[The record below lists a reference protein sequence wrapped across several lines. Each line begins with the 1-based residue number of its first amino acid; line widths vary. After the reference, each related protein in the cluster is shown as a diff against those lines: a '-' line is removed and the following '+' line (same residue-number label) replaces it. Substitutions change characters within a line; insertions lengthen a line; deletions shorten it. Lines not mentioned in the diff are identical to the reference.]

1 MGFGCE
7 VVDTWLV
14 SCASMDDIEDNGR
27 YPSNPYGMNQ
37 GYESSNRQKLPVHDP
52 SYSRHVDNH
61 YEFAPRVPPPSTTAA
76 TAPKPSFGG
85 RNPLSD
91 WSENETFILLDA
103 WGTRFVRHGR
113 KSLRSEEWQEVADRV
128 SRGSKIERTDTQCRN
143 RLDTLKKK
151 YKKEKMKFAETGSST
166 SKWVYFK
173 KMDMLLTSTPQK
185 AGVSCGMDS
194 GEYVF
199 MSPKAYLN
207 RANGLDEMR
216 DSPANSESAD
226 GEEDGSEDLPPKR
239 SRNVQPGGN
248 GNGNGHS
255 FKLIADSIHKFSEI
269 YVKIENSKRQQ
280 MMELEKMRMD
290 FHRELEL
297 QKRQIMERAQAEIA
311 RIRQGSDEEN
321 DMSAE
326 NNLLEFN
333 HRDPSEFSQDMG
345 IKYGDAVLLASRDY
359 YALYDARSFAAWMM
373 RKILHQIQQ
382 LWQPPPVSFKRNTY
396 YFLDLTTKSMAF
408 PFQFDTNCTQGRE
421 LDQLISIFKLKK
433 RTIVPKHQRNSHYHY
448 QHQVLKKEEEQG
460 SLPSHTSLRWLPIS
474 RQIFMA

>member
-1 MGFGCE
+1 
-7 VVDTWLV
+7 
-14 SCASMDDIEDNGR
+14 MDDIEDNGR
-27 YPSNPYGMNQ
+27 YPPNPYGMNQ
-37 GYESSNRQKLPVHDP
+37 GYESSNRQKLPVHDT
-52 SYSRHVDNH
+52 SYSRHVDNQYVEEADDDEEVDEEVDGEEEEDDDGEENGVQRLGKDVFEDDDDDDDEYGDSQRH
-61 YEFAPRVPPPSTTAA
+61 QKKRKLKSLLSSYEFAPRVPPPSTTAA

-91 WSENETFILLDA
+91 WSEHETFILLDA

-113 KSLRSEEWQEVADRV
+113 KSLRSEEWQEVAERV

-151 YKKEKMKFAETGSST
+151 YKKEKMKFAGTSSTT

-226 GEEDGSEDLPPKR
+226 GEEDGEEDLPPKR
-239 SRNVQPGGN
+239 SRNVQSGGNGNGN

-311 RIRQGSDEEN
+311 RIRQGNDEEN

-326 NNLLEFN
+326 N
-333 HRDPSEFSQDMG
+333 
-345 IKYGDAVLLASRDY
+345 
-359 YALYDARSFAAWMM
+359 
-373 RKILHQIQQ
+373 
-382 LWQPPPVSFKRNTY
+382 VS
-396 YFLDLTTKSMAF
+396 
-408 PFQFDTNCTQGRE
+408 G
-421 LDQLISIFKLKK
+421 
-433 RTIVPKHQRNSHYHY
+433 
-448 QHQVLKKEEEQG
+448 
-460 SLPSHTSLRWLPIS
+460 
-474 RQIFMA
+474 